1 VETEKK
7 NGKFYERLAASM
19 ERLDKN
25 SLQEQLSRLLQEK
38 GFLEGIFNSL
48 KEGII
53 VIDNRLRIQLIN
65 SAARQMFSLGE
76 DAEGQL
82 IGRYFKQ
89 FDWKQLMR
97 IPPREWGK
105 FSRRELEIF
114 YPEHRLLSFYLMP
127 APVRPDMRRTG
138 LPLAC
143 LIFHD
148 VTEDFEANE
157 KQVETQKVK
166 AITQLAAG
174 VAHELGNPLN
184 SLGIHLQVLQRKLAK
199 MQMDDNDKAG
209 FNSRLE
215 TISQE
220 LSRLDTI
227 VRNFLSAVRPQ
238 DLQLSPID
246 ISDLLHGAIEFMG
259 QEIANHNIEV
269 EISLP
274 VSIPTLVG
282 DANQLTQAFYNIIKN
297 AIQAMPDGGKLSIEA
312 IVDDIFV
319 HLSFTD
325 TGKGLTDSE
334 ISHILEPYYTT
345 KSSGT
350 GLGLLI
356 VDRIVRAH
364 GGELGIE
371 GQAGRGARFIISLPL
386 QQRRIRQLPQGGT
399 TSPEAQQ

>member
-1 VETEKK
+1 MEKK
-7 NGKFYERLAASM
+7 KVKFYERLASM
-19 ERLDKN
+19 ERLDMS
-25 SLQEQLSRLLQEK
+25 SLQSLLSRLLQEK
-38 GFLEGIFNSL
+38 EFLEGIFNSL

-53 VIDNRLRIQLIN
+53 VIDNRLSIQLIN
-65 SAARQMFSLGE
+65 EAAQKMFSLGADCE
-76 DAEGQL
+76 DQP
-82 IGRYFKQ
+82 IGRFFKQ
-89 FDWKQLMR
+89 FDWRQLKQ
-97 IPPREWGK
+97 IPPREWGR

-127 APVRPDMRRTG
+127 APVRPDMRRAG

-148 VTEDFEANE
+148 VTEDYEANE

-199 MQMDDNDKAG
+199 IQISEDDKAI
-209 FNSRLE
+209 FNSHLDK
-215 TISQE
+215 ISQE
-220 LSRLDTI
+220 LTRLDTI

-238 DLQLSPID
+238 DLQLSPIA
-246 ISDLLHGAIEFMG
+246 IGPLLHEALEFMG

-269 EISLP
+269 EISMP

-282 DANQLTQAFYNIIKN
+282 DSNQLTQAFYNIIKN

-312 IVDDIFV
+312 IVDDVFV
-319 HLSFTD
+319 HISFTD
-325 TGKGLTDSE
+325 TGKGLTDTE

-350 GLGLLI
+350 GLGLII

-386 QQRRIRQLPQGGT
+386 QQRRIRQLPQGDA
-399 TSPEAQQ
+399 TSIETQQ